1 MSRVRLGGG
10 LRLSLGSLLLVSAM
24 PAHTEIGATVTLAS
38 EDRFRGYSVSRG
50 YPAATLSLSYDDA
63 AGPYVEGSVMIAGN
77 PSEGIRR
84 SRFEA
89 NAGYAQRLKSGPTLD
104 AGVMHAEYGGYRIYG
119 ARAVFTEVYA
129 GMISEYVSAHIHYS
143 PRYFERGVSTFY
155 AEADASGPL
164 TPHIRLSGHYGLLF
178 GVAGAPERVSGA
190 LPDWR
195 IGAET
200 DFRKLRFE
208 LALASRSRRRS
219 FYGAAKKGRTA
230 LLASVAAAF

>member
-1 MSRVRLGGG
+1 M
-10 LRLSLGSLLLVSAM
+10 
-24 PAHTEIGATVTLAS
+24 TVAS

-50 YPAATLSLSYDDA
+50 YPAAMISLSYDDA

-84 SRFEA
+84 ARFEA
-89 NAGYAQRLKSGPTLD
+89 NAGYARRLKNGPTLD
-104 AGVMHAEYGGYRIYG
+104 AGVVHAEYGGYRIYG

-129 GMISEYVSAHIHYS
+129 GMISEYVSAHVHYS

-155 AEADASGPL
+155 AEIDVSAPL
-164 TPHIRLSGHYGLLF
+164 TPRIRLSGHYGMLF
-178 GVAGAPERVSGA
+178 GVAGAQERVSGT

-195 IGAET
+195 IGAGT

-208 LALASRSRRRS
+208 LALASGSHRRS
-219 FYGAAKKGRTA
+219 FYGAAEKGRTA
-230 LLASVAAAF
+230 LLVSIAAAF